1 MVPPI
6 FPPRADHAD
15 DAAEEY
21 YGLRL
26 SVAHTEMVPTPISE
40 LSRSASYLTTRPL
53 HVCGISVV
61 SYSNRCSFLLTAF
74 SCIYEHFDAFNK
86 ISLHS
91 MLLHS

>member
-1 MVPPI
+1 MV
-6 FPPRADHAD
+6 
-15 DAAEEY
+15 
-21 YGLRL
+21 
-26 SVAHTEMVPTPISE
+26 
-40 LSRSASYLTTRPL
+40 
-53 HVCGISVV
+53 GISVV